1 MLERSFASDNNSGV
15 SPEVLAA
22 LAQANQGHVVA
33 YGSDPFTVRAE
44 ENIRQHF
51 GDRAQVYFVFNGT
64 AANVLCL
71 KALTESYNAVICSDL
86 AHIHLDECGAPEK
99 MTGCKLLPVPA
110 PDGKL
115 TVKAVAS
122 QISGVGD
129 QHHVQPKVISLTQAT
144 EVGTVYDE
152 KEIAALS
159 EFARKNKMFI
169 HMDGARLSNAVVS
182 LNSTFKRLT
191 ADAGVDAVSFGG
203 TKNGLMGAEA
213 VILLNPDRAE
223 HFKFFRKQSMQLS
236 SKMRFIAAQFDAYL
250 TGDLWKKNATH
261 SNSMAQILGNKL
273 KGISPLVQ
281 VTQKVQA
288 NGVFVKMPNKILPEL
303 LKKTFFY
310 VWRPLDGDFSE
321 VRLMCSFDTI
331 QEDIQSLVGAI
342 ENLVGQN

>member
-1 MLERSFASDNNSGV
+1 
-15 SPEVLAA
+15 
-22 LAQANQGHVVA
+22 
-33 YGSDPFTVRAE
+33 
-44 ENIRQHF
+44 
-51 GDRAQVYFVFNGT
+51 
-64 AANVLCL
+64 
-71 KALTESYNAVICSDL
+71 
-86 AHIHLDECGAPEK
+86 
-99 MTGCKLLPVPA
+99 
-110 PDGKL
+110 
-115 TVKAVAS
+115 
-122 QISGVGD
+122 
-129 QHHVQPKVISLTQAT
+129 
-144 EVGTVYDE
+144 
-152 KEIAALS
+152 
-159 EFARKNKMFI
+159 
-169 HMDGARLSNAVVS
+169 
-182 LNSTFKRLT
+182 
-191 ADAGVDAVSFGG
+191 
-203 TKNGLMGAEA
+203 MGAEA